1 MQLIQDFFV
10 NMMIML
16 ALLFIYFQLFRE
28 ENLTVTSSTK
38 RKVLSGLYA
47 GMIGIFLMIFSIQVD
62 ASTIVD
68 LRHIPLLLVTMYG
81 GALPGFVALAVIQIS
96 RFIIGVNLSSFV
108 SFGLLSTL
116 YIGYLL
122 LRRWKAEIVIKAS
135 RCYFTRI

>member
-47 GMIGIFLMIFSIQVD
+47 GMIGIFLMIFSIQV
-62 ASTIVD
+62 
-68 LRHIPLLLVTMYG
+68 
-81 GALPGFVALAVIQIS
+81 
-96 RFIIGVNLSSFV
+96 
-108 SFGLLSTL
+108 
-116 YIGYLL
+116 
-122 LRRWKAEIVIKAS
+122 
-135 RCYFTRI
+135 